1 MAEIY
6 LEIQAEA
13 NSEFTEQKS
22 KFLGFA
28 FPVNDEQD
36 IKNIIARLRAEHP
49 NANHV
54 CYAYRLGE
62 RYEHYRFSDD
72 GEPGG
77 TAGRPIFGQI
87 EAFNLTNILVASVR
101 YFGGVKLGTGGL
113 VANYQK
119 SAKITL
125 ESAKIIEKH
134 IMATVTFL
142 YDYDVTND
150 VQKLL
155 HDFNI
160 IDASTEYLE
169 QCRCTVHL
177 DIDRIAEFKQTMAQN
192 HRLQLVACNQSTD

>member
-6 LEIQAEA
+6 KEIQTEA

-28 FPVNDEQD
+28 FPVYDEQE
-36 IKNIIARLRAEHP
+36 IKSILARLRAEHP

-62 RYEHYRFSDD
+62 RYDHYRFSDD

-87 EAFNLTNILVASVR
+87 EAFDLTNILVASVR

-113 VANYQK
+113 VSNYQK
-119 SAKITL
+119 SAKVTL
-125 ESAKIIEKH
+125 ESAQIIEKQ
-134 IMATVTFL
+134 IMEAVTFL

-155 HDFNI
+155 HDFSI
-160 IDASTEYLE
+160 TDVTTEYLE
-169 QCRCTVHL
+169 QCSCTVRL
-177 DIDRIAEFKQTMAQN
+177 DIDRIEELKSAIEQN
-192 HRLQLVACNQSTD
+192 HRLVLVK

>member
-6 LEIQAEA
+6 QEIQTEA

-28 FPVNDEQD
+28 FPVYDEQE

-113 VANYQK
+113 VSNYQK
-119 SAKITL
+119 SAKVTL
-125 ESAKIIEKH
+125 EAASIIEKY
-134 IMATVTFL
+134 IMASVTFL

-150 VQKLL
+150 VQKLI
-155 HDFNI
+155 HDFSI
-160 IDASTEYLE
+160 ADVTTEYLE
-169 QCRCTVHL
+169 QCRCTVRL
-177 DIDRIAEFKQTMAQN
+177 DIDRIEELKNAISQN
-192 HRLQLVACNQSTD
+192 HRLVLVK

>member
-1 MAEIY
+1 MANTYKVIES
-6 LEIQAEA
+6 EA

-28 FPVNDEQD
+28 FLVYDEEK
-36 IKNIIARLRAEHP
+36 IKEIINHLRSLHP

-62 RYEHYRFSDD
+62 NYEHYRFSDD

-87 EAFNLTNILVASVR
+87 EAHDLTNILVAVVR

-119 SAKITL
+119 SAKLTL
-125 ESAKIIEKH
+125 ESATIIEKH
-134 IMATVTFL
+134 IMRPLKFVYNYEA
-142 YDYDVTND
+142 TND
-150 VQKLL
+150 VQKILY
-155 HDFNI
+155 DFNI
-160 IDASTEYLE
+160 VDVETDYLE
-169 QCRCTVHL
+169 QCYCTVYIG
-177 DIDRIAEFKQTMAQN
+177 IDRFDELRGVIQN
-192 HRLQLVACNQSTD
+192 SLHLSLIE

>member
-1 MAEIY
+1 MAETY
-6 LEIQAEA
+6 KEIQKEA

-28 FPVNDEQD
+28 FPVYDEGE
-36 IKNIIARLRAEHP
+36 IKKILAQLWAEHP

-54 CYAYRLGE
+54 CYAYRLGK
-62 RYEHYRFSDD
+62 RYELYRFSDD

-113 VANYQK
+113 VSNYQK
-119 SAKITL
+119 SAKLTL
-125 ESAKIIEKH
+125 ESAEIIEKQ
-134 IMATVTFL
+134 IMASVTFL

-155 HDFNI
+155 YDFGI
-160 IDASTEYLE
+160 TEVETEYLE
-169 QCRCTVHL
+169 QCRCTVFL
-177 DIDRIAEFKQTMAQN
+177 GIDRIKDLTEAIKNN
-192 HRLQLVACNQSTD
+192 HRLVLVE

>member
-6 LEIQAEA
+6 KEIQTEA

-28 FPVNDEQD
+28 FPVYDEQE
-36 IKNIIARLRAEHP
+36 IKSILARLRAEHP

-62 RYEHYRFSDD
+62 RYDHYRFSDD

-87 EAFNLTNILVASVR
+87 EAFDLTNILVASVR

-113 VANYQK
+113 VSNYQK
-119 SAKITL
+119 SAKVTL
-125 ESAKIIEKH
+125 ESVQIIEKQ
-134 IMATVTFL
+134 IMEAMTFL

-155 HDFNI
+155 HDFGI
-160 IDASTEYLE
+160 TDVTTEYLE
-169 QCRCTVHL
+169 QCNCTVRL
-177 DIDRIAEFKQTMAQN
+177 DIDRIEELKIAIEQN
-192 HRLQLVACNQSTD
+192 HRLVLVK

>member
-6 LEIQAEA
+6 KEIRTEA

-28 FPVNDEQD
+28 FPVYDEQE
-36 IKNIIARLRAEHP
+36 IKSIIARLRAEHP

-62 RYEHYRFSDD
+62 RYDHYRFSDD

-113 VANYQK
+113 VSNYQK
-119 SAKITL
+119 SAKVTL
-125 ESAKIIEKH
+125 EAAQIIEKQ
-134 IMATVTFL
+134 IMEAVTFL

-155 HDFNI
+155 HDFGI
-160 IDASTEYLE
+160 TDVTTEYLE
-169 QCRCTVHL
+169 QCSCTVRL
-177 DIDRIAEFKQTMAQN
+177 DIDRIEELKNAIEQN
-192 HRLQLVACNQSTD
+192 HRLVLIK

>member
-6 LEIQAEA
+6 KEIQTEA

-28 FPVNDEQD
+28 FPVYDEQE
-36 IKNIIARLRAEHP
+36 IKNIITRLRAEHP

-62 RYEHYRFSDD
+62 RYDLYRFSDD

-87 EAFNLTNILVASVR
+87 EAFGLTNILVASVR
-101 YFGGVKLGTGGL
+101 YFGGIKLGTGGL
-113 VANYQK
+113 VSNYQK
-119 SAKITL
+119 SAKVTL
-125 ESAKIIEKH
+125 ESAQIIEKH
-134 IMATVTFL
+134 IMETVTFL

-150 VQKLL
+150 VQKLI
-155 HDFNI
+155 HDFCI
-160 IDASTEYLE
+160 VDVTTEYLE
-169 QCRCTVHL
+169 QCHCTVRL
-177 DIDRIAEFKQTMAQN
+177 DIDRIEEFKNAISQN
-192 HRLQLVACNQSTD
+192 HRLVLVK

>member
-6 LEIQAEA
+6 KEIQTEA

-28 FPVNDEQD
+28 FPVYDEQE

-62 RYEHYRFSDD
+62 RYDHYRFSDD

-87 EAFNLTNILVASVR
+87 EAFDLTNILVASVR

-113 VANYQK
+113 VSNYQK
-119 SAKITL
+119 SAKVTL
-125 ESAKIIEKH
+125 ESAQIIEKQ
-134 IMATVTFL
+134 IMEAVTFL

-155 HDFNI
+155 HDFSI
-160 IDASTEYLE
+160 TDVITEYLE
-169 QCRCTVHL
+169 QCSCTVRL
-177 DIDRIAEFKQTMAQN
+177 DIDRIEELKSAIEQN
-192 HRLQLVACNQSTD
+192 HRLVLVK

>member
-6 LEIQAEA
+6 KEIQKEA

-28 FPVNDEQD
+28 FPVYDEQE
-36 IKNIIARLRAEHP
+36 IKSILAHLRAEHP

-62 RYEHYRFSDD
+62 RYDHYRFSDD

-87 EAFNLTNILVASVR
+87 EAFDLTNILVASVR

-113 VANYQK
+113 VSNYQK
-119 SAKITL
+119 SAKVTL
-125 ESAKIIEKH
+125 ESAQIIEKQ
-134 IMATVTFL
+134 IMEAMTFL

-155 HDFNI
+155 HDFSI
-160 IDASTEYLE
+160 TDVTTEYLE
-169 QCRCTVHL
+169 QCSCTVRL
-177 DIDRIAEFKQTMAQN
+177 GIDRIEELKSAIEQN
-192 HRLQLVACNQSTD
+192 HRLVLVK

>member
-6 LEIQAEA
+6 KEIQTEA

-28 FPVNDEQD
+28 FPVYDEQE

-62 RYEHYRFSDD
+62 RYDHYRFSDD

-87 EAFNLTNILVASVR
+87 EAFDLTNILVASVR

-113 VANYQK
+113 VSNYQK
-119 SAKITL
+119 SAKVTL
-125 ESAKIIEKH
+125 ESAQIIEKQ
-134 IMATVTFL
+134 IMEFVTFL

-155 HDFNI
+155 HDFSI
-160 IDASTEYLE
+160 TDVKTEYLE
-169 QCRCTVHL
+169 QCSCTIRL
-177 DIDRIAEFKQTMAQN
+177 DIDRIEDLKTAINQN
-192 HRLQLVACNQSTD
+192 HRLVLVE

>member
-1 MAEIY
+1 MTEIY
-6 LEIQAEA
+6 KEIQKEA

-28 FPVNDEQD
+28 FPVYDEQE
-36 IKNIIARLRAEHP
+36 IKSILARLRAEHP

-62 RYEHYRFSDD
+62 RYDHYRFSDD

-87 EAFNLTNILVASVR
+87 EAFDLTNILVASVR

-113 VANYQK
+113 VSNYQK
-119 SAKITL
+119 SAKVTL
-125 ESAKIIEKH
+125 ESAQIIEKQ
-134 IMATVTFL
+134 IMEAVTFL

-155 HDFNI
+155 HDFSI
-160 IDASTEYLE
+160 TDVTTEYLE
-169 QCRCTVHL
+169 QCSCTVRL
-177 DIDRIAEFKQTMAQN
+177 DIDRIEELKGAIEQN
-192 HRLQLVACNQSTD
+192 HRLVLVK

>member
-6 LEIQAEA
+6 KEIQTEA

-28 FPVNDEQD
+28 FPVYDEQE
-36 IKNIIARLRAEHP
+36 IKSILARLRAEHP

-62 RYEHYRFSDD
+62 RYDHYRFSDD

-87 EAFNLTNILVASVR
+87 EAFDLTNILVASVR

-113 VANYQK
+113 VSNYQK
-119 SAKITL
+119 SAKVTL
-125 ESAKIIEKH
+125 ESAQIIEKQ
-134 IMATVTFL
+134 IMEAVTFL

-155 HDFNI
+155 HDFGI
-160 IDASTEYLE
+160 TDVTTEYLE
-169 QCRCTVHL
+169 QCSCTVRL
-177 DIDRIAEFKQTMAQN
+177 DIDRIEELKSAIEQN
-192 HRLQLVACNQSTD
+192 HRLVLVK

>member
-6 LEIQAEA
+6 QEIQTEA

-28 FPVNDEQD
+28 FPVYDEQE
-36 IKNIIARLRAEHP
+36 IKSIIARLRAEHS

-62 RYEHYRFSDD
+62 RYDYYRFSDD

-113 VANYQK
+113 VSNYQK

-125 ESAKIIEKH
+125 EAAQIIEKQ
-134 IMATVTFL
+134 IMEAVTFL

-150 VQKLL
+150 VHKLL
-155 HDFNI
+155 HDFGI
-160 IDASTEYLE
+160 TDVTTEYLE
-169 QCRCTVHL
+169 QCSCTVLL
-177 DIDRIAEFKQTMAQN
+177 DIDRIEELKNAIEQN
-192 HRLQLVACNQSTD
+192 HRLVLIK

>member
-6 LEIQAEA
+6 KEIQTEA

-28 FPVNDEQD
+28 FPVYDEQE
-36 IKNIIARLRAEHP
+36 IKNILARLRAEHP

-62 RYEHYRFSDD
+62 RYDHYRFSDD

-87 EAFNLTNILVASVR
+87 EAFDLTNILVASVR

-113 VANYQK
+113 VSNYQK
-119 SAKITL
+119 SAKVTL
-125 ESAKIIEKH
+125 ESAQIIEKQ
-134 IMATVTFL
+134 IMEAVTFL

-155 HDFNI
+155 HDFSI
-160 IDASTEYLE
+160 TDVTTEYLE
-169 QCRCTVHL
+169 QCSCTVRL
-177 DIDRIAEFKQTMAQN
+177 DIDRIEELKSAIEQN
-192 HRLQLVACNQSTD
+192 HRLVLVK

>member
-6 LEIQAEA
+6 KEIQTEA

-28 FPVNDEQD
+28 FPVYDEQE
-36 IKNIIARLRAEHP
+36 IKSILARLRAEHP

-62 RYEHYRFSDD
+62 RYDHYRFSDD

-87 EAFNLTNILVASVR
+87 EAFDLTNILVASVR

-113 VANYQK
+113 VSNYQK
-119 SAKITL
+119 SAKVTL
-125 ESAKIIEKH
+125 ELAQIIEKQ
-134 IMATVTFL
+134 IMEAVTFL

-155 HDFNI
+155 HDFSI
-160 IDASTEYLE
+160 TDVTTEYLE
-169 QCRCTVHL
+169 QCSCTVRL
-177 DIDRIAEFKQTMAQN
+177 DIERIEELKSAIEQN
-192 HRLQLVACNQSTD
+192 HRLVLVK

>member
-6 LEIQAEA
+6 QEIQTEV

-28 FPVNDEQD
+28 FPVYDEQE

-113 VANYQK
+113 VSNYQK
-119 SAKITL
+119 SAKVTL
-125 ESAKIIEKH
+125 EAASIIEKY
-134 IMATVTFL
+134 IMASVTFL

-150 VQKLL
+150 VQKLI
-155 HDFNI
+155 HDFSI
-160 IDASTEYLE
+160 ADVTTEYLE
-169 QCRCTVHL
+169 QCRCTVRL
-177 DIDRIAEFKQTMAQN
+177 DIDRIEELKNAISQN
-192 HRLQLVACNQSTD
+192 HRLVLVK

>member
-6 LEIQAEA
+6 KEIQTEA

-28 FPVNDEQD
+28 FPVYDEQE
-36 IKNIIARLRAEHP
+36 IKSILARLRSEHP

-62 RYEHYRFSDD
+62 RYDHYRFSDD

-87 EAFNLTNILVASVR
+87 EAFDLTNILVASVR

-113 VANYQK
+113 VSNYQK
-119 SAKITL
+119 SAKVTL
-125 ESAKIIEKH
+125 ESAQIIEKQ
-134 IMATVTFL
+134 IMEAVTFL

-150 VQKLL
+150 VQKLV
-155 HDFNI
+155 HDFGI
-160 IDASTEYLE
+160 TDVTTEYLE
-169 QCRCTVHL
+169 QCSCTVRL
-177 DIDRIAEFKQTMAQN
+177 DIDRIEELKSAIEQN
-192 HRLQLVACNQSTD
+192 HRLVLVK

>member
-6 LEIQAEA
+6 KELQQEA

-28 FPVNDEQD
+28 FPVYDEQE
-36 IKNIIARLRAEHP
+36 IKVIIARLRAEHP

-54 CYAYRLGE
+54 CYAYRLGQ

-87 EAFNLTNILVASVR
+87 EAFDVTNVLVAVVR

-113 VANYQK
+113 VSNYQK
-119 SAKITL
+119 SAKLTL
-125 ESAKIIEKH
+125 EASIIIEKN
-134 IMATVTFL
+134 IMASLMFL

-155 HDFNI
+155 YDFGI
-160 IDASTEYLE
+160 TDVQTDYLE
-169 QCRCTVHL
+169 QCRCTVQI
-177 DIDRIAEFKQTMAQN
+177 DIDRIAELKDAIMLN
-192 HRLQLVACNQSTD
+192 HRLLLVE

>member
-6 LEIQAEA
+6 KEIQTEA

-28 FPVNDEQD
+28 FPVYDEQE
-36 IKNIIARLRAEHP
+36 IKSIIARLRAEHP

-62 RYEHYRFSDD
+62 RYDHYRFSDD

-113 VANYQK
+113 VSNYQK
-119 SAKITL
+119 SAKVTL
-125 ESAKIIEKH
+125 EVATIIEKQ
-134 IMATVTFL
+134 IMEAVTFL

-155 HDFNI
+155 HDFGI
-160 IDASTEYLE
+160 TDVTTEYLE
-169 QCRCTVHL
+169 QCRCTIRL
-177 DIDRIAEFKQTMAQN
+177 DIDRIKDLKNAMAQN
-192 HRLQLVACNQSTD
+192 HRLVLVE

>member
-6 LEIQAEA
+6 KEIQTEA

-28 FPVNDEQD
+28 FPVYDEQE
-36 IKNIIARLRAEHP
+36 IKSIIARLRVEHP

-62 RYEHYRFSDD
+62 RYDHYRFSDD

-113 VANYQK
+113 VSNYQK
-119 SAKITL
+119 SAKVTL
-125 ESAKIIEKH
+125 EAAQIIEKQ
-134 IMATVTFL
+134 IMEAVTFL

-155 HDFNI
+155 HDFGI
-160 IDASTEYLE
+160 TDVTTEYLE
-169 QCRCTVHL
+169 QCSSTVRL
-177 DIDRIAEFKQTMAQN
+177 DIDRIEELKNAIEQN
-192 HRLQLVACNQSTD
+192 HRLVLIK

>member
-6 LEIQAEA
+6 KEIQTEA

-28 FPVNDEQD
+28 FPVYDEQE
-36 IKNIIARLRAEHP
+36 IKSILVRLRAEHP

-62 RYEHYRFSDD
+62 RYDHYRFSDD

-87 EAFNLTNILVASVR
+87 EAFDLTNILVTSVR

-113 VANYQK
+113 VSNYQK
-119 SAKITL
+119 SAKVTL
-125 ESAKIIEKH
+125 ESAQIIEKQ
-134 IMATVTFL
+134 IMEAVIFL

-155 HDFNI
+155 HDFGI
-160 IDASTEYLE
+160 TDVTTEYLE
-169 QCRCTVHL
+169 QCSCTVRL
-177 DIDRIAEFKQTMAQN
+177 DIDRIEELKSAIEQN
-192 HRLQLVACNQSTD
+192 HRLVLVK

>member
-6 LEIQAEA
+6 KEIQTEA

-28 FPVNDEQD
+28 FPVYDESE
-36 IKNIIARLRAEHP
+36 IKNILNSLRAEHP

-62 RYEHYRFSDD
+62 RYELYRFSDD

-87 EAFNLTNILVASVR
+87 EAYDLTNVLVAVVR

-113 VANYQK
+113 VSNYQK
-119 SAKITL
+119 SAKVTL
-125 ESAKIIEKH
+125 EAATIIEKQ
-134 IMATVTFL
+134 IMQSVSFVYNYEA
-142 YDYDVTND
+142 TND
-150 VQKLL
+150 AQKIMY
-155 HDFNI
+155 DFGI
-160 IDASTEYLE
+160 TRSETEYLE
-169 QCRCTVHL
+169 QCYCTIYI
-177 DIDRIAEFKQTMAQN
+177 DIDRAKELKEAITNNQN
-192 HRLQLVACNQSTD
+192 LTLIE

>member
-6 LEIQAEA
+6 KEIQTEA

-28 FPVNDEQD
+28 FPVYDEQE

-62 RYEHYRFSDD
+62 HYDHYRFSDD

-87 EAFNLTNILVASVR
+87 EAFDLTNILVASVR

-113 VANYQK
+113 VSNYQK
-119 SAKITL
+119 SAKVTL
-125 ESAKIIEKH
+125 ESAQIIEKQ
-134 IMATVTFL
+134 IMEAVTFL

-155 HDFNI
+155 HDFSI
-160 IDASTEYLE
+160 TDVTTEYLE
-169 QCRCTVHL
+169 QCSCTVRL
-177 DIDRIAEFKQTMAQN
+177 DIDRIEELKSAIEQN
-192 HRLQLVACNQSTD
+192 HRLVLVK

>member
-6 LEIQAEA
+6 KEIQTEA

-28 FPVNDEQD
+28 FPVYDEQE
-36 IKNIIARLRAEHP
+36 IKSIIARLRAEHP

-62 RYEHYRFSDD
+62 RYDHYRFSDD

-87 EAFNLTNILVASVR
+87 EAFDLTNILVASVR

-113 VANYQK
+113 VSNYQK
-119 SAKITL
+119 SAKVTL
-125 ESAKIIEKH
+125 ESAQIIEKQ
-134 IMATVTFL
+134 IMEAVTFL

-155 HDFNI
+155 HDFSI
-160 IDASTEYLE
+160 TDVKTEYLE
-169 QCRCTVHL
+169 QCSCTIRL
-177 DIDRIAEFKQTMAQN
+177 DIDRIEDLKTAINQN
-192 HRLQLVACNQSTD
+192 HRLVLVE

>member
-6 LEIQAEA
+6 KEIQKEA

-28 FPVNDEQD
+28 FPVYDEQE
-36 IKNIIARLRAEHP
+36 IKSIIARLRAEHP

-62 RYEHYRFSDD
+62 RYDHYRFSDD

-87 EAFNLTNILVASVR
+87 EAFNLTNILVASIR

-113 VANYQK
+113 VSNYQK
-119 SAKITL
+119 SAKVTL
-125 ESAKIIEKH
+125 EAAQIIEKQ
-134 IMATVTFL
+134 IMEAVTFL

-155 HDFNI
+155 HDFGI
-160 IDASTEYLE
+160 TDVTTEYLE
-169 QCRCTVHL
+169 QCSCTVRL
-177 DIDRIAEFKQTMAQN
+177 DIDRIEELKNAIEQN
-192 HRLQLVACNQSTD
+192 HRLVLVK

>member
-6 LEIQAEA
+6 KEIQTEA

-28 FPVNDEQD
+28 FPVYDEQE
-36 IKNIIARLRAEHP
+36 IKSILVRLRAEHP

-62 RYEHYRFSDD
+62 RYDHYRFSDD

-87 EAFNLTNILVASVR
+87 EAFDLTNILVTSVR

-113 VANYQK
+113 VSNYQK
-119 SAKITL
+119 SAKVTL
-125 ESAKIIEKH
+125 ESAQIIEKQ
-134 IMATVTFL
+134 IMEAVIFL

-155 HDFNI
+155 HDFSI
-160 IDASTEYLE
+160 TDVTTEYLE
-169 QCRCTVHL
+169 QCSCTVRL
-177 DIDRIAEFKQTMAQN
+177 DIDRIEELKSAIEQN
-192 HRLQLVACNQSTD
+192 HRLVLVK

>member
-6 LEIQAEA
+6 QEIQTEA

-28 FPVNDEQD
+28 FPVYDEQE
-36 IKNIIARLRAEHP
+36 IKSILARLRAEHP

-62 RYEHYRFSDD
+62 RYDHYRFSDD

-87 EAFNLTNILVASVR
+87 EAFDLTNILVASVR

-113 VANYQK
+113 VSNYQK
-119 SAKITL
+119 SAKVTL
-125 ESAKIIEKH
+125 ESAQIIEKQ
-134 IMATVTFL
+134 IMEAVTFL

-155 HDFNI
+155 HDFGI
-160 IDASTEYLE
+160 TDVTTEYLE
-169 QCRCTVHL
+169 QCSCTVRL
-177 DIDRIAEFKQTMAQN
+177 DIDRIEELKSAIEQN
-192 HRLQLVACNQSTD
+192 HRLVLVK

>member
-6 LEIQAEA
+6 KEIQTEA

-28 FPVNDEQD
+28 FPVYDEQE
-36 IKNIIARLRAEHP
+36 IKSILARLRAEHP

-62 RYEHYRFSDD
+62 RYDHYRFSDD

-87 EAFNLTNILVASVR
+87 EAFDLTNILVASVR

-113 VANYQK
+113 VSNYQK
-119 SAKITL
+119 SAKVTL
-125 ESAKIIEKH
+125 ESAQIIEKQ
-134 IMATVTFL
+134 IMEAVTFL

-155 HDFNI
+155 HDFSI
-160 IDASTEYLE
+160 TDVITEYLE
-169 QCRCTVHL
+169 QCSCTVRL
-177 DIDRIAEFKQTMAQN
+177 DIDRIEELKSAIEQN
-192 HRLQLVACNQSTD
+192 HRLVLVK

>member
-6 LEIQAEA
+6 QEIQMKA

-28 FPVNDEQD
+28 FPVYDEPT
-36 IKNIIARLRAEHP
+36 IKSIIAGLRAEHP

-119 SAKITL
+119 SAKMTL
-125 ESAKIIEKH
+125 ESAQIIEKH
-134 IMATVTFL
+134 IMASVTFL

-155 HDFNI
+155 HDFSI
-160 IDASTEYLE
+160 VDVDTEYLE
-169 QCRCTVHL
+169 QCRCIIRL
-177 DIDRIAEFKQTMAQN
+177 DVDRIEELKNAIHQN
-192 HRLQLVACNQSTD
+192 HRLTLVEPLN

>member
-6 LEIQAEA
+6 KEIQKEA

-28 FPVNDEQD
+28 FPVYDEQE
-36 IKNIIARLRAEHP
+36 IKSILARLRAEHP

-62 RYEHYRFSDD
+62 RYDHYRFSDD

-87 EAFNLTNILVASVR
+87 EAFDLTNILVTSVR

-113 VANYQK
+113 VSNYQK
-119 SAKITL
+119 SAKVTL
-125 ESAKIIEKH
+125 ESAQIIEKQ
-134 IMATVTFL
+134 IMEAVTFL

-155 HDFNI
+155 HDFGI
-160 IDASTEYLE
+160 TDVTTEYLE
-169 QCRCTVHL
+169 QCSCTVRL
-177 DIDRIAEFKQTMAQN
+177 DIDRIEELKNAIEQN
-192 HRLQLVACNQSTD
+192 HRLVLVK

>member
-6 LEIQAEA
+6 KEIQTEA

-28 FPVNDEQD
+28 FPVYDEQE
-36 IKNIIARLRAEHP
+36 IKSILARLRVEHP

-62 RYEHYRFSDD
+62 RYDHYRFSDD

-87 EAFNLTNILVASVR
+87 EAFDLTNILVASVR

-113 VANYQK
+113 VSNYQK
-119 SAKITL
+119 SAKVTL
-125 ESAKIIEKH
+125 ESAQIIEKQ
-134 IMATVTFL
+134 IMEAVTFL

-155 HDFNI
+155 HDFSI
-160 IDASTEYLE
+160 TDVTTEYLE
-169 QCRCTVHL
+169 QCSCAVRL
-177 DIDRIAEFKQTMAQN
+177 DIDRIEELKSAIEQN
-192 HRLQLVACNQSTD
+192 HRLVLVK

>member
-6 LEIQAEA
+6 KEIQTEA

-28 FPVNDEQD
+28 FPVYDEPA
-36 IKNIIARLRAEHP
+36 IKSILARLRAEHP

-62 RYEHYRFSDD
+62 RYDHYRFSDD

-113 VANYQK
+113 VSNYQK
-119 SAKITL
+119 SAKMTL
-125 ESAKIIEKH
+125 ESAQIIEKQ
-134 IMATVTFL
+134 IMEAVTFL

-155 HDFNI
+155 HDFGI
-160 IDASTEYLE
+160 TDVTTEYLE
-169 QCRCTVHL
+169 QCSCTVRL
-177 DIDRIAEFKQTMAQN
+177 DIDRIEELKSAIEQN
-192 HRLQLVACNQSTD
+192 HRLVLVE